1 MDQSNISPATARDIK
16 RLRAKLAERVA
27 LGVPPA
33 TAERLLNVSH
43 KSLYVM
49 LNAGLLDSYKVGRA
63 RRVTL
68 ASIEDYIARQIE
80 AHPMPRTRRRPR
92 G

>member
-1 MDQSNISPATARDIK
+1 MDQSNISPAAARDIN
-16 RLRAKLAERVA
+16 RLRARLAEREA

-33 TAERLLNVSH
+33 TAERLLGISH
-43 KSLYVM
+43 KKIYELLS
-49 LNAGLLDSYKVGRA
+49 GGELDSYKIGRA

-68 ASIEDYIARQIE
+68 ASIEGFLARQIE
-80 AHPMPRTRRRPR
+80 AHPMPRTRRPR